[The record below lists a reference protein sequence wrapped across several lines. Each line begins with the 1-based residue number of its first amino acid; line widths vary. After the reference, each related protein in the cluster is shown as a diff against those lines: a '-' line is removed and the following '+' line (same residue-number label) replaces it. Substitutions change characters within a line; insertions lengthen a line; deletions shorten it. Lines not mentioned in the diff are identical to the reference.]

1 MLEADP
7 CRAVTRGGRYF
18 PLGFSDLSKVWRGR
32 QPSPRHNRSRSRSE
46 PALHVDLWRGFKDA
60 GSFKTFLESLSTTF
74 DMVLDPFSA
83 LGLASNV
90 VQFVDFGTK
99 LFAGAAELY
108 HSVDGTLAV
117 NAQLETIT
125 KDLSSMSAE
134 LGTANH
140 YGTQPVS
147 ADVKNLM
154 ELALSCKQLAD
165 EVLVVLTKLKVPN
178 GHGRWKSIRQALAGA
193 WKEKEIR
200 AYVERLDRF
209 RSQMTAHL
217 IAILGLIFPQTYDY
231 DL

>member
-1 MLEADP
+1 
-7 CRAVTRGGRYF
+7 
-18 PLGFSDLSKVWRGR
+18 
-32 QPSPRHNRSRSRSE
+32 
-46 PALHVDLWRGFKDA
+46 
-60 GSFKTFLESLSTTF
+60 
-74 DMVLDPFSA
+74 MVLDPFSA

-134 LGTANH
+134 LGTANF

-165 EVLVVLTKLKVPN
+165 EVLMVLTKLKVPK
-178 GHGRWKSIRQALAGA
+178 GHRKWKSIRQALVGA

-200 AYVERLDRF
+200 AYMGKLDRF

-217 IAILGLIFPQTYDY
+217 IAILRLIFPQTYSY